1 MQLNTNK
8 TYAIRLFQMLQI
20 LHEIWIE
27 ERVSLWV
34 RPYEIIVTSMD
45 SGIIEPIVNAV
56 SIHQVTVF

>member
-1 MQLNTNK
+1 
-8 TYAIRLFQMLQI
+8 MLQM

-56 SIHQVTVF
+56 SIHQVGSVEQNVFF